1 MPFEF
6 RDFFSTGMSNARF
19 HALGTTPVP
28 REMLMMCVITGVSSA
43 AQLRK
48 TQCGMSSGPGDIFFI
63 LWNLII
69 TLMLG
74 SIRNQCYNRIML

>member
-1 MPFEF
+1 MEVTEIGLRSECPLNSDTFLT
-6 RDFFSTGMSNARF
+6 FSTEVTNARF

-48 TQCGMSSGPGDIFFI
+48 TQCGMSSGPGDVFFI
-63 LWNLII
+63 VDK
-69 TLMLG
+69 
-74 SIRNQCYNRIML
+74 SR